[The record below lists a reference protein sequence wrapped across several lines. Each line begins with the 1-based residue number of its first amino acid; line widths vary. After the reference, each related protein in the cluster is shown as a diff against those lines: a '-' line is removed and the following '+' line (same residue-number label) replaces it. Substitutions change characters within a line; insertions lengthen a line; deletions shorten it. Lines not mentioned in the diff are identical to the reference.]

1 MTERTIRNLFRR
13 VEVAFPVLDGVL
25 KKRIIM
31 EGLNPY
37 LKDNTDAWE
46 LSGDGRYQRRKPH
59 GKQAAFSAQRHLA
72 QTLGAS
78 GTRK

>member
-46 LSGDGRYQRRKPH
+46 LSGDGRYQR

-72 QTLGAS
+72 QMLGAS